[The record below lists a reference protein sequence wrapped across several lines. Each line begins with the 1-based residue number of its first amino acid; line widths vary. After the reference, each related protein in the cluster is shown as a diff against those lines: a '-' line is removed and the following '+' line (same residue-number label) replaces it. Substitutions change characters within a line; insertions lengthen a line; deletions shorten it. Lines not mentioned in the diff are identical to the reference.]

1 MTEVAHVVSQNLVAL
16 AGLQIANYRKY
27 RQKSGS
33 NFNVFKILRR
43 TTDEV
48 NGHSSFIAE
57 LLNPLGGHGLGDV
70 FLKRFFTTLGISQD
84 IEGLSHWEV
93 FVEEGKD
100 VDGRM
105 DILVV
110 GHDDAGRK
118 IGIAIENKIY
128 AGDQP
133 KQLSRYWAYLNDK
146 FGRYRKGDDVSGPPY
161 YLYYLTLMGD
171 TPSKQSIEGIPQSEV
186 QWLSDKNG
194 EAPVRL
200 LSYSFQILEW
210 LKVCHEKLA
219 PYPYSREVMSQ
230 YIDTVNS
237 LTGNGGGMV
246 DELKCLL
253 DTPDKLYAAAKLVDA
268 VAKFKQELLASLWEM
283 LKAEWKVRADS
294 PESLLRGGLVANRYA
309 DKDEKKVIV
318 KSREYFSKQREVPRY
333 FGFAACSY
341 GYKGLPVALEIRFN
355 NCFYVGLYG
364 GDEEKILEKSVVEKF
379 YSIYQAPKGC
389 TLSSVEEKSQKQRI
403 VVNTPIRFDTDNE
416 EMFKLIEHKSKKKLV
431 SIILDVAEGIVQE
444 MSKHGLEPLE
454 NQL

>member
-128 AGDQP
+128 AGDQVN
-133 KQLSRYWAYLNDK
+133 LLCSVCLN
-146 FGRYRKGDDVSGPPY
+146 
-161 YLYYLTLMGD
+161 
-171 TPSKQSIEGIPQSEV
+171 
-186 QWLSDKNG
+186 
-194 EAPVRL
+194 A
-200 LSYSFQILEW
+200 
-210 LKVCHEKLA
+210 H
-219 PYPYSREVMSQ
+219 
-230 YIDTVNS
+230 
-237 LTGNGGGMV
+237 LTGV
-246 DELKCLL
+246 RKIFLL
-253 DTPDKLYAAAKLVDA
+253 LNLMRGYTRVLTMLA
-268 VAKFKQELLASLWEM
+268 QLLW
-283 LKAEWKVRADS
+283 R
-294 PESLLRGGLVANRYA
+294 
-309 DKDEKKVIV
+309 
-318 KSREYFSKQREVPRY
+318 
-333 FGFAACSY
+333 
-341 GYKGLPVALEIRFN
+341 
-355 NCFYVGLYG
+355 
-364 GDEEKILEKSVVEKF
+364 
-379 YSIYQAPKGC
+379 
-389 TLSSVEEKSQKQRI
+389 LS
-403 VVNTPIRFDTDNE
+403 
-416 EMFKLIEHKSKKKLV
+416 H
-431 SIILDVAEGIVQE
+431 
-444 MSKHGLEPLE
+444 
-454 NQL
+454 QL